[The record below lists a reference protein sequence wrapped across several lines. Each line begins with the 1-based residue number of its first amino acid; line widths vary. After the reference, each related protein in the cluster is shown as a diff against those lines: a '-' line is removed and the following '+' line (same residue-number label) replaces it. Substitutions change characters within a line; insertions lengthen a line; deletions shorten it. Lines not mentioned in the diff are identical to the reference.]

1 MSVRDRLRHLQEMYD
16 DRSMAEKCLIAL
28 LLVVFVVW
36 GANALYL
43 APTTQA
49 NDRLAQQI
57 TVAES
62 QLVLMQQRERQAE
75 ISAAEDP
82 NQAARLRIE
91 RAIAAQDEL
100 QSDIEQLAGNL
111 VTPQSMT
118 RLLTSIL
125 ENQPGVDLV
134 RVENR
139 EPEPMRQGVASG
151 AQNTG
156 TGSDQSADGSA
167 GQIFKHSLLLELEGD
182 YLSLIV
188 YLQRI
193 EAFDERFFWDRIT
206 FQRTEWPTGSVT
218 LELHT
223 LSTEEGFVGV

>member
-28 LLVVFVVW
+28 LLVVCVVW

-43 APTTQA
+43 APTIEA
-49 NDRLAQQI
+49 NNRVSQQI

-91 RAIAAQDEL
+91 RAIAAQAEL

-125 ENQPGVDLV
+125 ENQPGLELI

-139 EPEPMRQGVASG
+139 DPSPMRSGDTSAS
-151 AQNTG
+151 ASENE
-156 TGSDQSADGSA
+156 

-193 EAFDERFFWDRIT
+193 EAFEERFFWDQVT
-206 FQRTEWPTGSVT
+206 FQREEWPTGRVT

>member
-1 MSVRDRLRHLQEMYD
+1 MSVRDRWRHLEDMFD
-16 DRSMAEKCLIAL
+16 SRSLAEKGLIAL
-28 LLVVFVVW
+28 LLVVCLVW
-36 GANALYL
+36 ATLTMFLSPRMEANE
-43 APTTQA
+43 
-49 NDRLAQQI
+49 RLSQQI

-62 QLVLMQQRERQAE
+62 ERVLMQQRERQAE
-75 ISAAEDP
+75 ISATEDP

-91 RAIAAQDEL
+91 RAIAAQAEL

-125 ENQPGVDLV
+125 ENQPGLDLV

-139 EPEPMRQGVASG
+139 EPTPMRSG
-151 AQNTG
+151 ATSTDG
-156 TGSDQSADGSA
+156 GS
-167 GQIFKHSLLLELEGD
+167 QIYKHSLLLELEGD

-193 EAFDERFFWDRIT
+193 EAFEERFFWDLVT
-206 FQRTEWPTGSVT
+206 YQRTEWPAGRVT

>member
-1 MSVRDRLRHLQEMYD
+1 MSVRDRLRQLEDMYES
-16 DRSMAEKCLIAL
+16 RSMAEKCLIAL
-28 LLVVFVVW
+28 LLAVCLVW
-36 GANALYL
+36 ATNAWYLSPTAAANE
-43 APTTQA
+43 
-49 NDRLAQQI
+49 RLAQQI

-62 QLVLMQQRERQAE
+62 QMVLMQQRERQAE
-75 ISAAEDP
+75 ISATEDP

-91 RAIAAQDEL
+91 RAIAAQAEL
-100 QSDIEQLAGNL
+100 QNDIEQLAGNL

-125 ENQPGVDLV
+125 ENQPGLDLV

-139 EPEPMRQGVASG
+139 EPEPMRQGVAAR
-151 AQNTG
+151 AQNAAAEG
-156 TGSDQSADGSA
+156 GQAADSGA

-193 EAFDERFFWDRIT
+193 EAFDERFFWDRIS
-206 FQRTEWPTGSVT
+206 FNREEWPSGRVT